1 MALQVHMAMLEDLK
15 RACWARTSPVSGQL
29 NSWEFRKDC
38 LGNLVRYADF
48 GNRHSPF
55 GWELDYIVS
64 SQLGGGSTDP
74 ENLQALHWKA
84 TAARSEASWPRC
96 AEPRRSGRRDSCH
109 VHAGPSARR

>member
-1 MALQVHMAMLEDLK
+1 MPLLTMLEDLK
-15 RACWARTSPVSGQL
+15 RAAWGKTSPVSGGQV

-55 GWELDYIVS
+55 GWELDYIIARGK
-64 SQLGGGSTDP
+64 GGTNDP

-84 TAARSEASWPRC
+84 NAARTDNAPPHLIDFDRDKAEA
-96 AEPRRSGRRDSCH
+96 A
-109 VHAGPSARR
+109 